1 MIQPLRTVHR
11 RASVLL
17 AIVLP
22 AMMAVGLIARHPRT
36 QRDVLSERSRI
47 DPAFRSDKLWQKNA
61 IQTDFYRNSSNVQEI
76 NVVLKPTQ
84 ELNEPD
90 LLLYWAAG
98 EEQGKELST
107 DAHLLGAFRA
117 DRAFTLPQDAAPGEY
132 LVLYSGAHQA
142 VVDTALVEKLP

>member
-11 RASVLL
+11 WASVLL

-22 AMMAVGLIARHPRT
+22 VIMAVGLVARHPRAH
-36 QRDVLSERSRI
+36 RDVLSERPRI
-47 DPAFRSDKLWQKNA
+47 NPAIRSDKLWQKNA

-76 NVVLKPTQ
+76 DVVLKPTQ

-90 LLLYWAAG
+90 LLLYWAT
-98 EEQGKELST
+98 GKEEGKDLSA
-107 DAHLLGAFRA
+107 DARLLGTLRT
-117 DRAFTLPQDAAPGEY
+117 DRAFALPQDAASGEY

-142 VVDTALVEKLP
+142 VVDIALVEKLP